1 LNESKIKKYQK
12 SNDVLTERIADF
24 EAKFKDAQE

>member
-12 SNDVLTERIADF
+12 SNDILTKRIAHF
-24 EAKFKDAQE
+24 EEKANDVPA